1 MNTTKA
7 CFSLLVGLVVTT
19 TVAFAD
25 DISGVQLFDHAT
37 MNEAFSKGKLL
48 VTNSR
53 YKVLAGRRVEP
64 GVVEVHEHDTDVIYV
79 TEGSATFV
87 IGGTINDAKTD
98 SPREIRAKSSNG
110 GTAHIL
116 TKGDVIIV
124 PKGIPHWFSEVSG
137 TFLYFVVKVTE

>member
-7 CFSLLVGLVVTT
+7 CFSLLVGFVVST

-25 DISGVQLFDHAT
+25 DISGAQLFDHAT

-98 SPREIRAKSSNG
+98 SPSEIRAKSSNG